1 MKNKVVD
8 ELLNTSRMRRHELRA
23 LLDKH
28 ERSQAWLS
36 RKLNLT
42 SMTISHFCS
51 GKIPI
56 NEKRAELIRKYL
68 P

>member
-1 MKNKVVD
+1 MNNKAVD
-8 ELLNTSRMRRHELRA
+8 EILKTSRMKRKELRS

-36 RKLNLT
+36 RKLKLT
-42 SMTISHFCS
+42 SMTISYFCS

-56 NEKRAELIRKYL
+56 NKDRAEMIRKYL